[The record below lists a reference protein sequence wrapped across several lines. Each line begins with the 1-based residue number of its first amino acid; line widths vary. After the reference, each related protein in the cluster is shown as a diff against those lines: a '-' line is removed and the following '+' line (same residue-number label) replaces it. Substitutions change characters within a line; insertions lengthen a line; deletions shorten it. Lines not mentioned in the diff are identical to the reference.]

1 MVSYAPCFSANMI
14 RLPATSISL
23 SEADLSHHLQE
34 IQVLQGLLR
43 SGFEREQIRDFL
55 QRRRPRPVGGP
66 GPGMLEDP
74 AVVAS
79 SDDDSVVSSE
89 NTTSSSSQGI
99 ILLERLW

>member
-1 MVSYAPCFSANMI
+1 MI

-34 IQVLQGLLR
+34 VQVLQGLLR

-66 GPGMLEDP
+66 GLGILEDP

-79 SDDDSVVSSE
+79 DDGSVTSSE
-89 NTTSSSSQGI
+89 ITTGSSSQGNI
-99 ILLERLW
+99 FGAVVAILVALLILNVI